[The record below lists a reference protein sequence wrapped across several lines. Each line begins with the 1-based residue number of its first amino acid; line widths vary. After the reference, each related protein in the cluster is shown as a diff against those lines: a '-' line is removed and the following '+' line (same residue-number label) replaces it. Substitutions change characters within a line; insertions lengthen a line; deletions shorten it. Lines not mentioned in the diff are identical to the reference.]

1 MDERRVA
8 DRALELVRVP
18 SPTGSEQAAIDLV
31 ASWLEPIADEI
42 DEWSVSMSE
51 LEADP
56 AYPGREV
63 ERDAVPVVAARIVGN
78 RPGPTVVLTGHV
90 DTVPVGDVGRWTR
103 DPGGEV
109 DGDTLFGRG
118 AADMKAGLVAAV
130 EAFTVLADRGRDFA
144 GEVRFVAV
152 PGEEDGGTGTLAAIR
167 RGWTGDLVI
176 VTEPTAGPDGPEI
189 VIAHGGALT
198 YTIGIEGRSAHAAK
212 RLEGVSALDQFWTVH
227 RALRR
232 LEVELNE
239 QEQNPVMT
247 ALGLPYPTTVG
258 VVHGGVWASNVMERL
273 TAEIRVGIAIDESIG
288 EAEERFERTLREAIA
303 GDPWLDNHP
312 PTIERTGAAFG
323 SSSIEPS
330 HPLVTAVR
338 QAALAVTGRAPSLV
352 GAPYGCDMALWTR
365 VGGAATLVYGP
376 GDVSFAHAV
385 DEAVDISEIGTV
397 VDVLFETVE
406 RLHIDSAV

>member
-1 MDERRVA
+1 MDEQRVA
-8 DRALELVRVP
+8 ERALELVRVP

-31 ASWLEPIADEI
+31 GSWLEPIADET
-42 DEWSVSMSE
+42 DEWSVSMSG
-51 LEADP
+51 LEADL

-63 ERDAVPVVAARIVGN
+63 DRDTVPVVAARITGN
-78 RPGPTVVLTGHV
+78 RPGPTIVLTGHV
-90 DTVPVGDVGRWTR
+90 DTVPVGDVTRWTR

-144 GEVRFVAV
+144 GELRLVAV

-232 LEVELNE
+232 LEAELNE
-239 QEQNPVMT
+239 REQNPVMT
-247 ALGLPYPTTVG
+247 ALGLPYPTTIG

-273 TAEIRVGIAIDESIG
+273 TAEIRVGIAIDESIE
-288 EAEERFERTLREAIA
+288 EAEERFERTLREALA
-303 GDPWLDNHP
+303 GDPWLDSHP

-323 SSSIEPS
+323 SSSIEPT
-330 HPLVTAVR
+330 HPLVTTVRGAAVE
-338 QAALAVTGRAPSLV
+338 VTGRTPSLV

-376 GDVSFAHAV
+376 GNVSDAHAV
-385 DEAVDISEIGTV
+385 DEHVSLEETGMV
-397 VDVLFETVE
+397 VRVLVETVE
-406 RLHIDSAV
+406 RLQADGAM

>member
-1 MDERRVA
+1 MDEQRVA
-8 DRALELVRVP
+8 ERALELVRVP

-31 ASWLEPIADEI
+31 GSWLEPIADET
-42 DEWSVSMSE
+42 DEWSVSMSG

-63 ERDAVPVVAARIVGN
+63 DRDTVPVVAARITGN
-78 RPGPTVVLTGHV
+78 RPGPTIVLTGHV
-90 DTVPVGDVGRWTR
+90 DTVPVGDVTRWTR

-144 GEVRFVAV
+144 GELRLVAV

-232 LEVELNE
+232 LEAELNE
-239 QEQNPVMT
+239 REQNPVMT
-247 ALGLPYPTTVG
+247 ALGLPYPTTIG

-273 TAEIRVGIAIDESIG
+273 TAEIRVGITIDESIG
-288 EAEERFERTLREAIA
+288 EAEDRFERTLREALA
-303 GDPWLDNHP
+303 GDPWLDSHP

-323 SSSIEPS
+323 SSSIEPT
-330 HPLVTAVR
+330 HPLVTTVRGAAVE
-338 QAALAVTGRAPSLV
+338 VTGRTPSLV

-376 GDVSFAHAV
+376 GNVSDAHAV
-385 DEAVDISEIGTV
+385 DEHVSLEETGMV
-397 VDVLFETVE
+397 VRVLVETVE
-406 RLHIDSAV
+406 RLQADGAM